1 MEPNKRSKQLGF
13 RSVLQLRDFGQETE
27 ISLRRPRA
35 RIGAGVL
42 FTSKPVTPRVSMRI
56 VLINLDPKSNI
67 QRPGSGC
74 ELGRSLRYYS
84 SVASC
89 NILAQPIKFCG
100 ILRANVAILSG
111 HQRNVMLRRLGD
123 DTVVSTRHS
132 AFTDNSR
139 RARNARVEEVKELLF
154 GLAVKFVE
162 IVST

>member
-27 ISLRRPRA
+27 ISLRCPRA
-35 RIGAGVL
+35 RIGAGV

-56 VLINLDPKSNI
+56 VLVNLDPKSNI

-74 ELGRSLRYYS
+74 ELGRSLRCYPS
-84 SVASC
+84 FASC

-100 ILRANVAILSG
+100 ILRANVATLSG
-111 HQRNVMLRRLGD
+111 NQRNVMLRRLGD